1 MSRGALLQD
10 KHFRLI
16 WSGYV
21 ISSFG
26 DAMTSIALLLTAQRL
41 TGSTAA
47 VAATAI
53 AIALPQLLVGL
64 FAGAFVDRWSRRRV
78 MISAD
83 VLRAG
88 LVLGFLAV
96 TTADRLWLLYVLAF
110 AQAAIGT
117 FFNPARAAMTA
128 DVVPADRLLTANSLS
143 EMSRVVAGVI
153 GVGAAGVLAGASSD
167 LSLVF
172 IVDAATFAMSAVL
185 IALIRE
191 SRPAP
196 VKTARAPLLSEVG
209 TGLRLIFGSRVL
221 VGVVAAGSFAMLGLG
236 AVNVLM
242 VPFVVEELGASEA
255 WFGPLEAAQVAAMV
269 TTGSLIVVFARWAR
283 PTTLISVGAIGL
295 GAAVAAMAAC
305 VKAWQLMPL
314 VFAAGWFVTPI
325 QASVTTILQTGV
337 PAQLRGRAQAS
348 LATVIS
354 ASNLASMAFA
364 GLAAGATGSRSV
376 FVASGMIVVAAG
388 FISAAAFRGQET
400 LSPAPAAALHP
411 R

>member
-1 MSRGALLQD
+1 
-10 KHFRLI
+10 
-16 WSGYV
+16 
-21 ISSFG
+21 
-26 DAMTSIALLLTAQRL
+26 
-41 TGSTAA
+41 
-47 VAATAI
+47 
-53 AIALPQLLVGL
+53 
-64 FAGAFVDRWSRRRV
+64 
-78 MISAD
+78 
-83 VLRAG
+83 
-88 LVLGFLAV
+88 
-96 TTADRLWLLYVLAF
+96 
-110 AQAAIGT
+110 
-117 FFNPARAAMTA
+117 
-128 DVVPADRLLTANSLS
+128 
-143 EMSRVVAGVI
+143 
-153 GVGAAGVLAGASSD
+153 
-167 LSLVF
+167 
-172 IVDAATFAMSAVL
+172 
-185 IALIRE
+185 
-191 SRPAP
+191 
-196 VKTARAPLLSEVG
+196 
-209 TGLRLIFGSRVL
+209 
-221 VGVVAAGSFAMLGLG
+221 
-236 AVNVLM
+236 
-242 VPFVVEELGASEA
+242 VEELGASEA

-325 QASVTTILQTGV
+325 QASVTTILQTAV

-388 FISAAAFRGQET
+388 FISAATFRGQET